1 MAQEQKKKVLV
12 VEDEQPLQTALFEV
26 LSGDNVQVLQAFN
39 GEEGLEIAKKEHPD
53 MILLDIIMPKL
64 GGVKM
69 LQELRKDPWGKTV
82 DVIILTNLN
91 VKEKV
96 VEAAQENVY
105 DYFIKSDWDIEEI
118 GDKVKDRLFA

>member
-1 MAQEQKKKVLV
+1 MKKDQKKKILI

-26 LSGDNVQVLQAFN
+26 LHDDNIDVIQAYN
-39 GEEGLEIAKKEHPD
+39 GIEGLEMAKKEHPD
-53 MILLDIIMPKL
+53 LILLDIIMPKL

-69 LQELRKDPWGKTV
+69 LQELRKDEWGKKAE
-82 DVIILTNLN
+82 VIILTNLN

-96 VEAAQENVY
+96 VEVAQESVY

-118 GDKVKDRLFA
+118 AEKVKDKLYS

>member
-1 MAQEQKKKVLV
+1 MVQEQKKKILV

-26 LSGDNVQVLQAFN
+26 LNGENVQVLQAFN
-39 GEEGLEIAKKEHPD
+39 GEEGLEVAKREHPD
-53 MILLDIIMPKL
+53 LILLDIIMPKL

-69 LQELRKDPWGKTV
+69 LQELRKDSWGKTA
-82 DVIILTNLN
+82 DVVILTNLN

-118 GDKVKDRLFA
+118 GEKVRDRLFS